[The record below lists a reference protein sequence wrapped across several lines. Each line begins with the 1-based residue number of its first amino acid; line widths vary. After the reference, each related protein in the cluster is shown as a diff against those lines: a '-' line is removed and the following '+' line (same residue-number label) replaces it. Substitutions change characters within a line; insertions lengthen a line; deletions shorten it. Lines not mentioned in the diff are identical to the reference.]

1 MHDGAGLQVSQFSA
15 PFDNLFCIA
24 CGAPPTKMMAL
35 SMRADTRPHASILI
49 AYALC
54 AGCDQEACG
63 AAAIAAIREAVGEDR
78 PVTA

>member
-1 MHDGAGLQVSQFSA
+1 
-15 PFDNLFCIA
+15 
-24 CGAPPTKMMAL
+24 MMAL